1 MALRGRP
8 EPDLSVCSRRRR
20 LLHRYPAAEIRSNPD
35 FHKAGFCGNAK
46 PRWVAPQEKKSSCP
60 CFPAIFAGKWRQ
72 ELFFFGAPSAHR
84 LHMRHHHYLERR
96 STTWKT
102 RISPPTPKSNR
113 SAKRSSSPASS
124 RPAAHSPWATT
135 WARSKTGARCRT
147 STTAPTASSTSTPS
161 LSARTRRSSR
171 PTPSRPTR

>member
-20 LLHRYPAAEIRSNPD
+20 LLRRYPAAEIRSNPD
-35 FHKAGFCGNAK
+35 FHKAGFAGTQNQDGWHRRRKKLLSLFSGNLCRKIETRAFLFWRT
-46 PRWVAPQEKKSSCP
+46 PCSPAAHASSSPFRKKEHNMEN
-60 CFPAIFAGKWRQ
+60 Q
-72 ELFFFGAPSAHR
+72 NL
-84 LHMRHHHYLERR
+84 
-96 STTWKT
+96 T
-102 RISPPTPKSNR
+102 PTPKSNR
-113 SAKRSSSPASS
+113 NAKRSSSPASN